1 MEDSLN
7 NVELNRLYRCYN
19 SLSKEKKKKNRKFGG
34 YICFII
40 NDKDV
45 DLACIVISIVI
56 ELINCIYY
64 E

>member
-19 SLSKEKKKKNRKFGG
+19 SLSKEKKKKNRKFDG